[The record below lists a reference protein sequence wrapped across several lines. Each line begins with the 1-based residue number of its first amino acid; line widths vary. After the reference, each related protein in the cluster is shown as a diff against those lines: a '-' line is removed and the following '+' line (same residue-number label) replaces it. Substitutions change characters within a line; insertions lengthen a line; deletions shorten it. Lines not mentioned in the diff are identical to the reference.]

1 MAAKNSLVE
10 ALKALQDIPE
20 ESIVAAAMREDRT
33 ATSKMVVAAIPSPTL
48 VNRYKPDF
56 VLGYEIDV
64 ESIKDALINGQNILV
79 VGDKGGGKSS
89 FMFYLVDELNEPTRV
104 LNRKIYASNG
114 ELLKKGKKEAE
125 LKPYFALPYPIAHLG
140 CGSGTRIDSLIGTVA
155 LKTTASGRE
164 VITIYG
170 AVVDAWINGKI
181 LIIDELDM
189 ASPDVW
195 GELHQFFDGETNE
208 TTIYVN
214 GPEVIRKNPKFRVLA
229 TANTF
234 GLGEDQVNFAGTQL
248 LNGALLDR
256 FNYKVKFP
264 YLKTDNEVEAILKKY
279 PKARRDALAKM
290 VLVADKIRSAKFAGV
305 VAETLSTRKLMA
317 WACEC
322 VARETRM
329 KARGIGV
336 SPLSLKDYWD
346 NIVVPAA
353 EPAYLCGN
361 PDEAVVRTYLEIR

>member
-1 MAAKNSLVE
+1 MAPKTNSLVE

-20 ESIVAAAMREDRT
+20 ESIVTAAMREDRKT
-33 ATSKMVVAAIPSPTL
+33 VVAAIPSPTL
-48 VNRYKPDF
+48 INRYKPDF
-56 VLGYEIDV
+56 VIGNEV
-64 ESIKDALINGQNILV
+64 NVRSILDALINSQNILA

-104 LNRKIYASNG
+104 LNRKIYDNNVKLIKA
-114 ELLKKGKKEAE
+114 GKSEAD
-125 LKPYFALPYPIAHLG
+125 LKPYFELPYPIAHLG

-155 LKTTASGRE
+155 LKTTAVGRE

-170 AVVDAWINGKI
+170 AVVDAWVNGKI

-208 TTIYVN
+208 TSIYIN

-234 GLGEDQVNFAGTQL
+234 GHGEDQMGFAGTQL

-256 FNYKVKFP
+256 FHYKVKFP
-264 YLKTDNEVEAILKKY
+264 YLNPDNEIIAILKKY
-279 PKARRDALAKM
+279 PKARKDAIEKM
-290 VLVADKIRSAKFAGV
+290 VLAAGRIRAAKVSGV
-305 VAETLSTRKLMA
+305 LTETLSTRKLLA
-317 WACEC
+317 WTCEC
-322 VARETRM
+322 VARDTRM
-329 KARGIGV
+329 KSEGIGV
-336 SPLSLKDYWD
+336 KPFTLQEYWD
-346 NIVVPAA
+346 KIVVPAA
-353 EPAYLCGN
+353 EPTYLCGN
-361 PDEAVVRTYLEIR
+361 PDETTVRTYLELR